1 MVPIYGGVVVQGHCS
16 VEGLGSHNTNDL
28 GIHSKVFEGVLN
40 CSLGWTHT
48 WWNKMTMSLLDT
60 R

>member
-28 GIHSKVFEGVLN
+28 GIHSKVFEV
-40 CSLGWTHT
+40 CA
-48 WWNKMTMSLLDT
+48 KLLI
-60 R
+60 RMNAYLVK